1 MILKVLDLPCLEY
14 RKAWDL
20 QKFLHSY
27 RLKDCIP
34 DVLILLEHPPVIT
47 LGRFGKLEN
56 LLKPREEL
64 KSLKIDFYRIE
75 RGGDITYHG
84 PGQLIGYFIFKIKSI
99 KKLIFSVE
107 ESIQKL
113 LKKYGINSQILEK
126 YPGVW
131 IEDKKICSI
140 GMTVRKGVSFHG
152 FALNITNDLTPFSYI
167 IPCGLK
173 DKKITSIYEETKI
186 SLPLRKVK
194 RDFVE
199 IFFQVY
205 GFENFV
211 IIDTFDDKV
220 DQNLEKL
227 LEVLKSP

>member
-27 RLKDCIP
+27 RVKECIP

-56 LLKPREEL
+56 LLKSREEL
-64 KSLKIDFYRIE
+64 ERLKIDFYKIE

-140 GMTVRKGVSFHG
+140 GMTVRAGVSFHG

-186 SLPLRKVK
+186 SLPLIKVK
-194 RDFVE
+194 KDFVE
-199 IFFQVY
+199 IFFQIY

>member
-1 MILKVLDLPCLEY
+1 MILKVLDLQCLEFK
-14 RKAWDL
+14 KAWDL
-20 QKFLHSY
+20 QRFLHFY
-27 RLKDCIP
+27 RVRDNIP
-34 DVLILLEHPPVIT
+34 DTLILLEHFPVIT

-56 LLKPREEL
+56 LLKSKEEL
-64 KSLKIDFYRIE
+64 KRLKIDFYKIE

-84 PGQLIGYFIFKIKSI
+84 PGQLVGYFIFKIQSV
-99 KKLIFSVE
+99 KKLIFSIE

-113 LKKYGINSQILEK
+113 LKNYGIDAKILEK

-140 GMTVRKGVSFHG
+140 GMAVKERVSFHG
-152 FALNITNDLTPFSYI
+152 FALNINNDLIPFSYI

-173 DKKITSIYEETKI
+173 NKKVTSIYEETKTYF
-186 SLPLRKVK
+186 SLKKVK
-194 RDFVE
+194 RDFIE
-199 IFFQVY
+199 IFSKTY
-205 GFENFV
+205 SFEKFD
-211 IIDTFDDKV
+211 IIEIFDDKV